1 MQTRLTAT
9 ALIERESRYLLTEEL
24 ALGRV
29 VLNNPSGRR
38 L

>member
-9 ALIERESRYLLTEEL
+9 TLIERGSRYLLTEEL

-29 VLNNPSGRR
+29 VLNNPPGRW